1 MAAQYLGSINVLYCH
16 AGDLRPCG
24 APHETGVAM
33 TATSI
38 WPGNAPYLILWRG
51 PCHRP
56 QSLRYEGEVTHVLNS
71 AQVGSAPQLL
81 VMSCPALQR
90 DPEIMQVQGTVYK

>member
-1 MAAQYLGSINVLYCH
+1 MAAQYLGSINVLHCH
-16 AGDLRPCG
+16 AENFGPCG
-24 APHETGVAM
+24 APHKTDVAM

-38 WPGNAPYLILWRG
+38 WPGNAPYLILCRG

-56 QSLRYEGEVTHVLNS
+56 QSLRDEGGVTHVLNS

-90 DPEIMQVQGTVYK
+90 DPEIMQVQGTVYE